1 MGQKRVKALIELLLL
16 IFVQLVVDFLDE
28 RETAEDEGIVARA
41 FQTLGAAGERCELL
55 SEDGVEVDVLVEMRE
70 ESEQRKPLF
79 VVGGADGNGEE
90 I

>member
-1 MGQKRVKALIELLLL
+1 VRQKGVKTLVEFLLL
-16 IFVQLVVDFLDE
+16 IFVQFIVDLLDE

-41 FQTLGAAGERCELL
+41 FQTLGTVGERCELL

-70 ESEQRKPLF
+70 ECEQRKPLF